1 MLKKIKD
8 IKIQNYD
15 HVVVGTGP
23 AGITLALQLKK
34 NKNRV
39 LLVEAGS
46 FEYEEDLKNSIRER

>member
-34 NKNRV
+34 IRI
-39 LLVEAGS
+39 
-46 FEYEEDLKNSIRER
+46 EYC

>member
-34 NKNRV
+34 KIRI
-39 LLVEAGS
+39 
-46 FEYEEDLKNSIRER
+46 EYC